1 MKNFNLISPS
11 DNGFEYTVR
20 FQDPI
25 KIMPNSRVDFK
36 FAELVRAG
44 EVVFNEAQTIT
55 LNAEPTD
62 CLPQYDLKNPVAA
75 APNAKPLFTGALP
88 SGVASNTTVLSIP
101 AGVYS
106 YEDFRTTLQNTLTNG
121 LKPSAANNRVI
132 NFQGFAVQSD
142 TDSGNTTDIAFG
154 LEYNFSSKNADVDP
168 DEIEL
173 DSGGEYQMNVQ
184 VDDGSHYAG
193 DSITKTSGGT
203 NDRLDAGAIINIDYC
218 YNHRYFKNS
227 NSPPT
232 THFEN
237 SIYIEGLDTTQDQI
251 GDIHFGFYHTAT
263 SKVLGEGTNRLFA
276 NGSAGTNAIQ
286 VDGSAG
292 TTAENSF
299 LPVPLGIKVSP
310 YGDTIEIYSGFSSGG
325 AGIQNADN
333 AFYDIDR
340 ITLLESVPVHNYFDE
355 SETPKFLVQLYQTRK
370 TIPYSNRTEGV
381 DERDTYFRV
390 YALNHKESTSV
401 ESYNMTEIYDSAIH
415 GEFLTHK
422 FEVGTGVAYG
432 ADPNASE
439 KAESQLPYQAVVGMT
454 QQGEGWKKIKYP
466 KVGIVSTDEQ
476 GEEQYLLLNYKMTFS
491 DDLARALNIPVKNKA
506 SALDLA
512 PNFLHDKSIFSN
524 AAALHNNANL
534 FHNSNIANPWK
545 RDSYSIFIDLP
556 CNNYK
561 NVSDKLNGGFRKS
574 VIANIPSP
582 FSSADIVAAGNTN
595 NEMVATYEP
604 YQQVSSELKNNEI
617 SINSFKIS
625 ILDMKTEQLAKQL
638 SASVVNFSIH
648 CPEGSSCS

>member
-11 DNGFEYTVR
+11 DNGFEYTIR

-25 KIMPNSRVDFK
+25 KIMPNSRIDFK

-62 CLPQYDLKNPVAA
+62 CLPQYDLVDPVAA
-75 APNAKPLFTGALP
+75 SPNAKPFFTAPLP
-88 SGVASNTTVLSIP
+88 SGVESNTTVLSIP

-106 YEDFRTTLQNTLTNG
+106 YEDFRTTLQNTLSNG
-121 LKPSAANNRVI
+121 LKPSAVNNRVI
-132 NFQGFAVQSD
+132 NFKGFAVQSD

-154 LEYNFSSKNADVDP
+154 LEYDFSSKNVDVPP

-173 DSGGEYQMNVQ
+173 NTDGEFQMNVQ
-184 VDDGSHYAG
+184 VDDGTHYAG
-193 DSITKTSGGT
+193 DSISKTNGGT
-203 NDRLDAGAIINIDYC
+203 NDRLDAGAIINTDYC

-232 THFEN
+232 SHFEN
-237 SIYIEGLDTTQDQI
+237 SIYLEGLSDFEEQV
-251 GDIHFGFYHTAT
+251 GDIHFGFYHSAT
-263 SKVLGEGTNRLFA
+263 SKVLGEGANRLFA
-276 NGSAGTNAIQ
+276 NGTAGTNAIQ

-292 TTAENSF
+292 TTAANSY
-299 LPVPLGIKVSP
+299 LPIPLGIKVEP
-310 YGDTIEIYSGFSSGG
+310 YGGTIEIYSGFSSGG
-325 AGIQNADN
+325 VGIQDADN

-340 ITLLESVPVHNYFDE
+340 ITLLESVPVHDYFDE
-355 SETPKFLVQLYQTRK
+355 SETPKLLVQLYQTRK

-390 YALNHKESTSV
+390 YALNHKENSNV
-401 ESYNMTEIYDSAIH
+401 ESYNMTLIYDSAIH

-432 ADPNASE
+432 AEPNATE

-454 QQGEGWKKIKYP
+454 QIGEGWKKIAYP
-466 KVGIVSTDEQ
+466 KVGIVDTDEQ
-476 GEEQYLLLNYKMTFS
+476 GRPQYLLTNYKMTFS
-491 DDLARALNIPVKNKA
+491 DELARALNIPVKSRE
-506 SALDLA
+506 SALELA
-512 PNFLHDKSIFSN
+512 PNFLLDKSIFSN

-534 FHNSNIANPWK
+534 FHNSNISNPWK

-561 NVSDKLNGGFRKS
+561 NISDKNNGGFRKS

-582 FSSADIVAAGNTN
+582 FASADIVAAGNTN

-617 SINSFKIS
+617 SVNSFKIS

-638 SASVVNFSIH
+638 SASVVNFTIH
-648 CPEGSSCS
+648 CPEGSSCG